1 MCKLKYIIDKRI
13 ILFSFVPVKALY
25 SMMVMA
31 ALLVGCG
38 GGGEGSGHAG
48 TYAMTM
54 KMLGEEIQVRFELK
68 SDNTFTA
75 VTYENGEKKDE
86 DSKGGT
92 WKVEGDD
99 IVLMGKDE
107 DGKEEGVKFNKDTLK
122 LSAMTNDGKDGLD
135 MLKALMGEEALT
147 LKKL

>member
-1 MCKLKYIIDKRI
+1 
-13 ILFSFVPVKALY
+13 
-25 SMMVMA
+25 MMVMA

-38 GGGEGSGHAG
+38 GGEGAGHAG

-54 KMLGEEIQVRFELK
+54 KMMGEEMQVRFELK

-75 VTYENGEKKDE
+75 VTYETGEKKDE
-86 DSKGGT
+86 DSKSGT

-107 DGKEEGVKFNKDTLK
+107 DGKEEGFKFNKDTLK
-122 LSAMTNDGKDGLD
+122 LSAMTKDGEDGLD
-135 MLKALMGEEALT
+135 MLKALRGEEGLT

>member
-1 MCKLKYIIDKRI
+1 MLC
-13 ILFSFVPVKALY
+13 FFTVKALY
-25 SMMVMA
+25 SVMVLA

-48 TYAMTM
+48 TYAMTV
-54 KMLGEEIQVRFELK
+54 KMQGEEKQLRFELK

-75 VTYENGEKKDE
+75 VPYVNGEKMDE
-86 DSKGGT
+86 SVSGT

-99 IVLMGKDE
+99 IVSTGKGDK
-107 DGKEEGVKFNKDTLK
+107 DGVKVGFKFNKDTLK
-122 LSAMTNDGKDGLD
+122 LTAMTEDGKDMLD
-135 MLKALMGEEALT
+135 KFKAQFGEEALT

>member
-1 MCKLKYIIDKRI
+1 
-13 ILFSFVPVKALY
+13 
-25 SMMVMA
+25 MMVMA

-107 DGKEEGVKFNKDTLK
+107 DGKEEGFKFNKDTLK

>member
-1 MCKLKYIIDKRI
+1 MFC
-13 ILFSFVPVKALY
+13 FVPVKALY
-25 SMMVMA
+25 SVMVLA
-31 ALLVGCG
+31 SLLVGCG

-54 KMLGEEIQVRFELK
+54 KMLGEELQIRFELK

-75 VTYENGEKKDE
+75 VPYENGEKKDE
-86 DSKGGT
+86 DPISGT
-92 WKVEGDD
+92 WGVEGDD
-99 IVLMGKDE
+99 IVLTGKD
-107 DGKEEGVKFNKDTLK
+107 DKGEEAGFKFNKDTLK

>member
-1 MCKLKYIIDKRI
+1 M
-13 ILFSFVPVKALY
+13 KALY
-25 SMMVMA
+25 SVMVLA

-48 TYAMTM
+48 TYAMTV
-54 KMLGEEIQVRFELK
+54 KMQGEEKQLRFELK

-75 VTYENGEKKDE
+75 VPYVNGEKMDE
-86 DSKGGT
+86 SVSGT

-99 IVLMGKDE
+99 IVSTGKDDK
-107 DGKEEGVKFNKDTLK
+107 DGEEVGFKFNKDTLK
-122 LSAMTNDGKDGLD
+122 LSAMTKDGEDGLD
-135 MLKALMGEEALT
+135 MLKALMGEEGLT

>member
-1 MCKLKYIIDKRI
+1 MFIFIHL
-13 ILFSFVPVKALY
+13 KALY
-25 SMMVMA
+25 SVMILA

-48 TYAMTM
+48 TYAMTV
-54 KMLGEEIQVRFELK
+54 KMQGEEKQLRFELK

-75 VTYENGEKKDE
+75 VPYVNGEKMDE
-86 DSKGGT
+86 SVSGT

-99 IVLMGKDE
+99 IVSTGKDDK
-107 DGKEEGVKFNKDTLK
+107 DGEEVGFKFNKDTLK
-122 LSAMTNDGKDGLD
+122 LTAMTEEGKDRLD
-135 MLKALMGEEALT
+135 KFKAQFGEEALI

>member
-1 MCKLKYIIDKRI
+1 MFC
-13 ILFSFVPVKALY
+13 FVTVKALY
-25 SMMVMA
+25 SVMVLA

-48 TYAMTM
+48 TYAMTV
-54 KMLGEEIQVRFELK
+54 KMQGEEKQLRFELK

-75 VTYENGEKKDE
+75 VPYVNGEKMDE
-86 DSKGGT
+86 SVSGT

-99 IVLMGKDE
+99 IVSTGKDDK
-107 DGKEEGVKFNKDTLK
+107 DGEEVGFKFNKDTLK
-122 LSAMTNDGKDGLD
+122 LTAMTEDGKDRLD
-135 MLKALMGEEALT
+135 KFKAQFGEEALT

>member
-1 MCKLKYIIDKRI
+1 
-13 ILFSFVPVKALY
+13 
-25 SMMVMA
+25 MMVMA

-38 GGGEGSGHAG
+38 GGGEGSGRAG

-54 KMLGEEIQVRFELK
+54 KMLCEELQIRFELK

-75 VTYENGEKKDE
+75 VPYENCEKKDE
-86 DSKGGT
+86 DPISGT
-92 WKVEGDD
+92 WGVEGDD
-99 IVLMGKDE
+99 IVLTGKD
-107 DGKEEGVKFNKDTLK
+107 DKGEEAVFKFNKDTLK
-122 LSAMTNDGKDGLD
+122 LSAMTKDGKDGLD